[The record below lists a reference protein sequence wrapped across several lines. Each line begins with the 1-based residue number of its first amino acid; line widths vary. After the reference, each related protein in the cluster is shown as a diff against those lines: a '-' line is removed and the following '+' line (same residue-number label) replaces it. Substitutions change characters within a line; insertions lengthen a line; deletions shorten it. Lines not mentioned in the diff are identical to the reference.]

1 MSQKTIKIV
10 SLILAGVMIFSLV
23 AGWLLMLEKLITIF
37 FGGIYGYKRC

>member
-23 AGWLLMLEKLITIF
+23 AGWLLML
-37 FGGIYGYKRC
+37 G

>member
-23 AGWLLMLEKLITIF
+23 AGWLLMLAN
-37 FGGIYGYKRC
+37 